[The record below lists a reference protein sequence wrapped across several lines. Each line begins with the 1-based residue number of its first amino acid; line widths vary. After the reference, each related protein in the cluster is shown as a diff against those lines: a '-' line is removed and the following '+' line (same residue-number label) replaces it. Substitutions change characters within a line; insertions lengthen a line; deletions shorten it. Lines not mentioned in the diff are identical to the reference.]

1 MSYQYEFAGVSVPT
15 LTQKFDEVFEETYDE
30 ETWVTRKTYHQV
42 DPPLSFKYKYVLKT
56 VEVEDPDDSGEPA
69 TLVTLEMTLLP
80 ESLCKAKR
88 EELAND
94 CGCEEKD
101 LTVTDVAHYFFCG
114 CIPFGD
120 KLVKCGCD
128 DEGVDAIKDTVAS
141 ILSSVDMLRGFML
154 NRCMNK
160 LGTTGWDLVK
170 EAKGRIKCAIRH
182 SLRQAKREWKNHK
195 ENN

>member
-1 MSYQYEFAGVSVPT
+1 MSYLYEFDGVSTPT

-30 ETWVTRKTYHQV
+30 GAWVTRKTYRQV
-42 DPPLSFKYKYVLKT
+42 DPPLSFKYKYVLR
-56 VEVEDPDDSGEPA
+56 VHEVEDPDDSEKHA
-69 TLVTLEMTLLP
+69 TLVTLEMVLLP

-88 EELAND
+88 EELVHD
-94 CGCEEKD
+94 CGCDEKH
-101 LTVTDVAHYFFCG
+101 LTVLDVASCLFCG

-128 DEGVDAIKDTVAS
+128 DEGVDVVKDTVAS

-154 NRCMNK
+154 DRCMNK

-182 SLRQAKREWKNHK
+182 SLRRAKREWKNDK
-195 ENN
+195 END